1 MIKCGFM
8 TAGAKDEGP
17 EEQNATLTAD
27 SIGRSNVDHL
37 GKGLAK
43 GDEWFTPDFI
53 AKLQGV

>member
-1 MIKCGFM
+1 M